1 MRGVMRRTT
10 EAVSTSPMYNH
21 RFVSATGPWLVDDEG
36 RRFFDGTSGSGAV
49 GLGHQYPTVVAA
61 AVAQI
66 ERLVHTGCKIGS
78 EPRNNLIDRLGAITP
93 FVEPCV
99 MPTATGTE
107 AVEAALKVARA
118 ATGRRAVMSFPRAFH
133 GKTAGAL
140 SLSSRQDLKR
150 YSVLPNALIGPPL
163 PSSAADVEVFLD
175 SLVAVLDGGAEEA
188 VAAVIVEP
196 VQVTEGVY
204 SVEPGLL
211 DDIAA
216 RVHASGALLVLDE
229 VHTSIGRTGRLFYS
243 DDMSS
248 PPDIMLVGKALGNGF
263 PIAAVTG
270 EREILDSLPSGVQTS
285 TFSGHPV
292 SAAAA
297 IAVLDAVEQEQV
309 VARAR
314 ALGARLEDW
323 LRTAAA
329 RHEWVGEV
337 RANGALAAF
346 DCVLADAPAP
356 WLAARFRQSAADA
369 GLLLFPGGAV
379 GNTVKLVPPMLLDA
393 ADEAF
398 LADALTSA
406 FNAADALVRG

>member
-1 MRGVMRRTT
+1 MRRAT
-10 EAVSTSPMYNH
+10 EAVSTSPTFDH
-21 RFVSATGPWLVDDEG
+21 PFVSAAGPWLVDDRG

-49 GLGHQYPTVVAA
+49 GLGHQYPAVVAA
-61 AVAQI
+61 AVAQV

-78 EPRNNLIDRLGAITP
+78 ASRRDLIQRLGAITP

-99 MPTATGTE
+99 MPTATGAE

-118 ATGRRAVMSFPRAFH
+118 ATGRPAVMSFPRAFH

-140 SLSSRQDLKR
+140 SLSSRQDLRR
-150 YSVLPNALIGPPL
+150 YSVLPNALAGPPL
-163 PSSAADVEVFLD
+163 PSSAAGVEVFLD
-175 SLVAVLDGGAEEA
+175 ALVAVLDGGAEGA

-196 VQVTEGVY
+196 VQVTEGVFA
-204 SVEPGLL
+204 VEPGLL

-229 VHTSIGRTGRLFYS
+229 IHTGIGRTGRLFYS

-248 PPDIMLVGKALGNGF
+248 PPDIILVGKALGNGF

-270 EREILDSLPSGVQTS
+270 EREILDALPSGVQTS

-297 IAVLDAVEQEQV
+297 VAVLDAVEQEQV

-314 ALGARLEDW
+314 ALGTRLEDW
-323 LRTAAA
+323 LRTAAE

-337 RANGALAAF
+337 RTKGALAAF
-346 DCVLADAPAP
+346 DCVLAGAPAP
-356 WLAARFRQSAADA
+356 WLAAGFRQSAADA
-369 GLLLFPGGAV
+369 GLLLFAGGAA

-406 FNAADALVRG
+406 FDAADALRRG

>member
-1 MRGVMRRTT
+1 MRRTT
-10 EAVSTSPMYNH
+10 EAVSTSPTFDH
-21 RFVSATGPWLVDDEG
+21 RFVSAAGPWLVDDEG

-49 GLGHQYPTVVAA
+49 GLGHQYPAVIAA

-78 EPRNNLIDRLGAITP
+78 ASRKDLIERLGAITP

-99 MPTATGTE
+99 MPTATGAE

-140 SLSSRQDLKR
+140 SLSSRPDLKR
-150 YSVLPNALIGPPL
+150 YSVLPNVLSGPAL

-175 SLVAVLDGGAEEA
+175 ALVAVLDGGAEGA

-196 VQVTEGVY
+196 VQVTEGVF
-204 SVEPGLL
+204 VVDPGLL

-216 RVHASGALLVLDE
+216 RVHAAGALLVLDE
-229 VHTSIGRTGRLFYS
+229 IHTGIGRTGRLFCS

-248 PPDIMLVGKALGNGF
+248 PPDIILVGKALGNGF

-270 EREILDSLPSGVQTS
+270 EREILDALPSGVQTS

-297 IAVLDAVEQEQV
+297 VAVLDAVEQEQV

-314 ALGARLEDW
+314 ALGTRLEDW
-323 LRTAAA
+323 LRTAGT

-337 RANGALAAF
+337 RTKGALAAF
-346 DCVLADAPAP
+346 DCVLAEAPAP

-369 GLLLFPGGAV
+369 GLLLFTGGAA
-379 GNTVKLVPPMLLDA
+379 GNSVKLVPPMLLDA

-406 FNAADALVRG
+406 FDAADALVRG